1 MLSFENTCPTLFS
14 WRCAPDQSRAAA
26 ARAKEKGGVEMM
38 DLKDKVVLITGAARG
53 MGRLHAY
60 AFAREG
66 SRVVLTDIDEAE
78 LRKTA
83 AEMQEAG
90 YDVSSYIVDIS
101 SREACFSLA
110 EQVKDEVGP
119 VDVLVNNAAVATNET
134 VLDTPE
140 SAYRR
145 ITEVNYL
152 GQVWML
158 QAFVPEMVG
167 RGSGHVVNICS
178 MAGKVAVP
186 NLGPYCATKFA
197 LIGITDSLRQELK
210 GSGVNCTIVNPGYI
224 ATGMFEGCRVPF
236 VTRWQDPQKVTD
248 ALLRAVKKNR
258 AEVFM
263 PRSIGWLSG
272 FSRGLGMPKYVDTV
286 FSILGANR
294 SFCSMEKDR
303 GRPF

>member
-1 MLSFENTCPTLFS
+1 MF
-14 WRCAPDQSRAAA
+14 
-26 ARAKEKGGVEMM
+26 ARPEKRRREAEMK
-38 DLKDKVVLITGAARG
+38 DLKGKVVLITGAARG
-53 MGRLHAY
+53 MGKLHAH

-66 SRVVLTDIDEAE
+66 CRVVLTDIGEEE

-83 AEMQEAG
+83 GEMQEAG
-90 YDVSSYIVDIS
+90 YDVYSYIQDIS
-101 SREACFSLA
+101 SREGCFKLA
-110 EQVKDEVGP
+110 EKVEDEVGS
-119 VDVLVNNAAVATNET
+119 VDVLINNAAVATNET
-134 VLDTPE
+134 VLDTSE

-158 QAFVPEMVG
+158 QAFVPQMVK

-210 GSGVNCTIVNPGYI
+210 GSGVDCTIVNPGYI
-224 ATGMFEGCRVPF
+224 ATGMFEGTTVPF
-236 VTRWQDPQKVTD
+236 ITRWQDPQKVAD
-248 ALLRAVKKNR
+248 ALLEGVKKNK
-258 AEVFM
+258 AEVFV
-263 PRSIGWLSG
+263 PRFIAWLSA
-272 FSRGLGMPKYVDTV
+272 FSRGLGMPKLVDLA
-286 FSILGANR
+286 FAILGANR
-294 SFCSMEKDR
+294 SFSTMKKDR